1 MTKSDEFRAK
11 AEQCRLMA
19 AKVTTPIDQAAWL
32 ELATDWL
39 GLIPEP
45 AQTASDRFDAT
56 ERDRGTRQLRS
67 SAEHQPP
74 TCPPLRKNWRQ
85 GTRGSTSGAPGL
97 EYSDDQ
103 AGSIREARLIHSPPT
118 RAPFSATERFIS
130 STTGTSMSITAAD
143 SQKISK

>member
-1 MTKSDEFRAK
+1 
-11 AEQCRLMA
+11 MA

-67 SAEHQPP
+67 SAEH
-74 TCPPLRKNWRQ
+74 
-85 GTRGSTSGAPGL
+85 
-97 EYSDDQ
+97 
-103 AGSIREARLIHSPPT
+103 
-118 RAPFSATERFIS
+118 
-130 STTGTSMSITAAD
+130 
-143 SQKISK
+143 

>member
-1 MTKSDEFRAK
+1 MTKSDQYRAK

-45 AQTASDRFDAT
+45 AQTASDHFDAT

-67 SAEHQPP
+67 SAEH
-74 TCPPLRKNWRQ
+74 
-85 GTRGSTSGAPGL
+85 
-97 EYSDDQ
+97 
-103 AGSIREARLIHSPPT
+103 
-118 RAPFSATERFIS
+118 
-130 STTGTSMSITAAD
+130 
-143 SQKISK
+143 